1 MHYAL
6 LIYERPANYEG
17 LSDDERRAMTAE
29 YMAVGEQSVGSAHL
43 QPVAMATTVRV
54 ADGDTLVTDGPF
66 AETKE
71 ILGGYYI
78 VDVPTLDEA
87 LKWAAKMPSAPYGSV
102 EVRPV
107 MVFDQEPASA

>member
-17 LSDDERRAMTAE
+17 MSEDERRAMTAE
-29 YMAVGEQSVGSAHL
+29 YMAVGKESVGSAHL
-43 QPVAMATTVRV
+43 QPVSMATTVRV

-66 AETKE
+66 AETKDVF
-71 ILGGYYI
+71 GGYYVI
-78 VDVPTLDEA
+78 EADDLDAAIELASRVP
-87 LKWAAKMPSAPYGSV
+87 AARLGGAV

-107 MVFDQEPASA
+107 VEY

>member
-17 LSDDERRAMTAE
+17 LGDDERRAMTAE
-29 YMAVGEQSVGSAHL
+29 YMAVGEDPAVVGSAHL
-43 QPVAMATTVRV
+43 QPISMATTVRV

-66 AETKE
+66 ADTKE
-71 ILGGYYI
+71 ALGGFYVI
-78 VDVPTLDEA
+78 EAPDLDVA
-87 LKWAAKMPSAPYGSV
+87 LRLAKICPAGNV

-107 MVFDQEPASA
+107 LELPEA